1 MKDEVAGS
9 IPANGS
15 MKIEH
20 TYFTFVSVLFVAVL
34 MISNIASTKI
44 VTLFNMT
51 FDAGTLLFPLSYMFA
66 DILTEVYGFRK
77 TRQVIW
83 YGFCSLVLMMATFFV
98 VGLLPSASIWEH
110 QDAYDAIFSVT
121 PFIVLGSVLAYLSGS
136 FTNAYVLAK
145 MKVYTRGKHLWARTI
160 GSTIVGQGVDTIV
173 FVLVAFSMVLPY
185 DILVSLIV
193 ANYVFKVGVEVLF
206 TPVTYQLVRVL
217 KKEEGTDVYDTHTR
231 FSVFG

>member
-15 MKIEH
+15 MKTEH

-34 MISNIASTKI
+34 IISNIASTKL
-44 VTLFNMT
+44 VTLFGMT
-51 FDAGTLLFPLSYMFA
+51 FDAGTLLFPLSYIFA
-66 DILTEVYGFRK
+66 DILTEVYGYTK

-83 YGFCSLVLMMATFFV
+83 YGFVSLVLMTATFFV
-98 VGLLPSASIWEH
+98 VGLLPAASVWEH
-110 QDAYDAIFSVT
+110 QHAYDAILGTT
-121 PFIVLGSVLAYLSGS
+121 PLIVLGSILAYLCGE
-136 FTNAYVLAK
+136 FVNAIVLAK
-145 MKVYTRGKHLWARTI
+145 MKVYTQGKYLWARTI
-160 GSTIVGQGVDTIV
+160 GSTVVGQGVDTIV
-173 FVLVAFSMVLPY
+173 FALVAFSTILPY
-185 DILVSLIV
+185 DILISLII

-206 TPVTYQLVRVL
+206 TPVTYQLVRIL